1 MSIRLKPAPV
11 DQHDILKLERPTYH
25 RTGGHLRPTP
35 SSKGP
40 PARQES
46 YHLHLHTQI
55 LAHGFAFEGN
65 IVLRAVF
72 QSEAN
77 RSTCCATTSHKY

>member
-11 DQHDILKLERPTYH
+11 DRHDILKLD

-40 PARQES
+40 HRYS
-46 YHLHLHTQI
+46 
-55 LAHGFAFEGN
+55 AHGFAFEGN
-65 IVLRAVF
+65 IVLSAPIRGQQVYF
-72 QSEAN
+72 LCPN
-77 RSTCCATTSHKY
+77 LK